1 MRIDKLR
8 PTVFQVTLHA
18 YELSALVAGARWAAE
33 EGDLPAEARE
43 RIEEVL
49 ADYDAEFTERG
60 EESQIEEN

>member
-33 EGDLPAEARE
+33 NGDLPADARE
-43 RIEEVL
+43 QLEDVL
-49 ADYDAEFTERG
+49 AEYDAEFTREG
-60 EESQIEEN
+60 GVQVEGD

>member
-33 EGDLPAEARE
+33 NGDLPADARE
-43 RIEEVL
+43 QLEDVL
-49 ADYDAEFTERG
+49 AEYDAELSREG
-60 EESQIEEN
+60 EPPVEED